1 VAFRSLWIELEL
13 EPVALETMAEA
24 LALFDALEEQEEKK
38 KPVKHSKKKQACQL
52 ACVVCMPL
60 DLRTDCSGIGGWMAW
75 KSHKL

>member
-38 KPVKHSKKKQACQL
+38 KPVKHSKKSKL
-52 ACVVCMPL
+52 ASSHVSYVCHWTCVPTVVE
-60 DLRTDCSGIGGWMAW
+60 
-75 KSHKL
+75 